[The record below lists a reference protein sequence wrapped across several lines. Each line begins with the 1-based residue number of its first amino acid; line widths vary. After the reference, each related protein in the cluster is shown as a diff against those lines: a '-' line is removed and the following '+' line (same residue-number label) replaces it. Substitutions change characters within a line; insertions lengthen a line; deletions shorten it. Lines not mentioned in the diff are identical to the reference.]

1 MTADGFDEAR
11 ESRAVTRLITLLAR
25 NIVPLFRD
33 VRGRPSLVGT
43 GLLVSAGERSFLVSA
58 AHVFDDLDAGGELYF
73 YIGPSTRRRLAGR
86 LRKTSN
92 PPGDLR
98 NQKALLDVGVLLLT
112 GPGLPPYPQVDKCCL
127 SVTALTPSALPRQG
141 KQYLITGFPSSK
153 SRPNPVGRNVTSKV
167 YAFRNASA
175 QPNIYARLGM
185 SDRTHILVS
194 FDRKRSV
201 SSDKRVATFPDP
213 RGMSGAP
220 VWLLFDENGPN
231 DPAQTPVVGVAIEH
245 RRDEHVIVATDVE
258 MVAALISGPW

>member
-58 AHVFDDLDAGGELYF
+58 AHVFDGLDAGGELYL
-73 YIGPSTRRRLAGR
+73 YIGPSTRRRLSGR
-86 LRKTSN
+86 LRKTNN
-92 PPGDLR
+92 PSGDLR
-98 NQKALLDVGVLLLT
+98 TQKAPLDVGVLLLT
-112 GPGLPPYPQVDKCCL
+112 GPGLPPYPPVDKCCL
-127 SVTALTPSALPRQG
+127 PVTALMPRALPRQG
-141 KQYLITGFPSSK
+141 KHYLVTGFPSSK
-153 SRPNPVGRNVTSKV
+153 SRPNPVGHNITSKV
-167 YAFRNASA
+167 YAFRNLSA
-175 QPNIYARLGM
+175 QPKVYTQLGM

-194 FDRKRSV
+194 FDRRRAV
-201 SSDKRVATFPDP
+201 FADKRVATFPDP

-231 DPAQTPVVGVAIEH
+231 DPAHTPVVGIAIEH
-245 RRDEHVIVATDVE
+245 RRDDHVIVATDVA
-258 MVAALISGPW
+258 MVAALIPGPW